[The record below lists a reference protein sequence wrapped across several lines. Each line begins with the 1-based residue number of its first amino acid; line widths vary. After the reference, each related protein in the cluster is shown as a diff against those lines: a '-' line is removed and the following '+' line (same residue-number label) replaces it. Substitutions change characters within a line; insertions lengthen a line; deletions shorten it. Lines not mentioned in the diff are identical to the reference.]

1 VVFADPDSPNLMAVI
16 VPMRLE
22 DTSVQIRIQEFV
34 DQINDRNP
42 GYVVGKMIFANQTFS
57 RESGFLLP
65 NLKLNR
71 KKIAQ
76 HFLDVDSR
84 STRVVARSA

>member
-1 VVFADPDSPNLMAVI
+1 
-16 VPMRLE
+16 
-22 DTSVQIRIQEFV
+22 
-34 DQINDRNP
+34 
-42 GYVVGKMIFANQTFS
+42 MIFANQTFS